1 MFEMIRQ
8 FNKSTQQ
15 NQSLI
20 RKALDSSTG
29 VGGALVPQH
38 LEEVITNTIVRLS
51 PEMAMVTP
59 KFDQQ
64 KLHEFNK
71 LTTLPAAGGAM
82 GEGAVTPARRSTFQR
97 SNVTLKVI
105 RRKGSVTNFL
115 QDASGKY
122 IDAAAAEMEN
132 HLLAHAYDLTTYMLY
147 GNAEANP
154 YEFSGLDHLITTN
167 RVNNARG
174 GAVPTSLNFLD
185 DLIDA
190 NEERQGGMHRRAF
203 VMSPQMLSKIS
214 QLLTNVRLN
223 QGLSGGG
230 LSQVNIPGGWRMNA
244 YRDIPIIVS
253 SACRPKVQMGTI
265 TATSPSTSAG
275 SLSDGTYN
283 FCVAPITYNG
293 EELASANVAI
303 TLSGGGSTQNIK
315 LAFTAIDGALSY
327 KIYYGTSATN
337 HTLIEQ
343 QSAFTFDANGTI
355 TGNNVEITLGSVA
368 ATANIPTAQRADVP
382 LVATGGIA
390 PESVF
395 FWDLDEFQGIGRLA
409 YTNTAGSRFNGL
421 VSVEP
426 LAKTDDEMPFLIKTY
441 AALVPSFE
449 ATCGMVRNVRV
460 R

>member
-8 FNKSTQQ
+8 FNKSNQQ

-64 KLHEFNK
+64 KLHEFNR

-82 GEGAVTPARRSTFQR
+82 GEGAVTPARRSTFAR
-97 SNVTLKVI
+97 DNVTLKVI

-115 QDASGKY
+115 QDASGKF

-174 GAVPTSLNFLD
+174 GVVPTNLNFLD

-253 SACRPKVQMGTI
+253 SACRPKGQMGTV

-283 FCVAPITYNG
+283 FCVAPVTYNG

-315 LAFTAIDGALSY
+315 LAFTAFDGALSY
-327 KIYYGTSATN
+327 KIYYGTSAAN
-337 HTLIEQ
+337 HTLIDQ
-343 QSAFTFDANGTI
+343 QSAFTFDGNGTI
-355 TGNNVEITLGSVA
+355 TGNNNEITLASVA
-368 ATANIPTAQRADVP
+368 ATAKIPTAQRADIP
-382 LVATGGIA
+382 LVAIGGIA
-390 PESVF
+390 PESMF

>member
-20 RKALDSSTG
+20 RKALDSSSG

-64 KLHEFNK
+64 KLHEFNR

-82 GEGAVTPARRSTFQR
+82 GEGATTPARRSTFQR
-97 SNVTLKVI
+97 DNVTLKVI

-147 GNAEANP
+147 GNADANA
-154 YEFSGLDHLITTN
+154 YEFSGLDHYIATN
-167 RVNNARG
+167 RVNNSRG
-174 GAVPTSLNFLD
+174 GTVPTNLNFLD

-253 SACRPKVQMGTI
+253 SACRPKGTMGTV
-265 TATSPSTSAG
+265 TAASGGTTGGA
-275 SLSDGTYN
+275 LSDGTYN
-283 FCVAPITYNG
+283 FMVAPVTYNG
-293 EELASANVAI
+293 EELASANAAV
-303 TLSGGGSTQNIK
+303 TLSGGGSAQKIA
-315 LAFTAIDGALSY
+315 LSFTAYTGALSY
-327 KIYYGTSATN
+327 KIYYGSSASN
-337 HTLIEQ
+337 HTLIDHV
-343 QSAFTFDANGTI
+343 SAFTYDANGTI
-355 TGNNVEITLGSVA
+355 TGDNTTITL
-368 ATANIPTAQRADVP
+368 TAVTASARISTAQQSDVP

-390 PESVF
+390 PESIF